1 MQITVCTFFSLRR
14 GGSSMDR
21 FSLET
26 EELAVIDADVRQRQ
40 TNKKRKW
47 REIEALKDRY
57 RLQRELQSIDLN
69 YELSINDISLN

>member
-1 MQITVCTFFSLRR
+1 
-14 GGSSMDR
+14 MDR

-26 EELAVIDADVRQRQ
+26 EELVVIDIDVRQRQ

-69 YELSINDISLN
+69 FELGINDISFN

>member
-1 MQITVCTFFSLRR
+1 
-14 GGSSMDR
+14 MDR

-26 EELAVIDADVRQRQ
+26 EELTVSDTDVRQRQ
-40 TNKKRKW
+40 ANKKRTW

-69 YELSINDISLN
+69 YELSINDVSLN

>member
-1 MQITVCTFFSLRR
+1 
-14 GGSSMDR
+14 MDR

-26 EELAVIDADVRQRQ
+26 EELTVSDTDVRQRQ
-40 TNKKRKW
+40 ANKKRKW

-69 YELSINDISLN
+69 YQLSINDVSLN

>member
-1 MQITVCTFFSLRR
+1 
-14 GGSSMDR
+14 MDR

-47 REIEALKDRY
+47 REIEALKDSY

-69 YELSINDISLN
+69 FELGINDISFN

>member
-1 MQITVCTFFSLRR
+1 
-14 GGSSMDR
+14 MDR

-69 YELSINDISLN
+69 YELGINDISLN

>member
-1 MQITVCTFFSLRR
+1 
-14 GGSSMDR
+14 MDR

-26 EELAVIDADVRQRQ
+26 EELAVIDAVVRQRQ

-69 YELSINDISLN
+69 FELGINDISFN

>member
-1 MQITVCTFFSLRR
+1 
-14 GGSSMDR
+14 MDR
-21 FSLET
+21 VSLET

-69 YELSINDISLN
+69 FELGINDISFN

>member
-1 MQITVCTFFSLRR
+1 
-14 GGSSMDR
+14 MDR

-47 REIEALKDRY
+47 REIEALKDRCK
-57 RLQRELQSIDLN
+57 RP
-69 YELSINDISLN
+69 

>member
-1 MQITVCTFFSLRR
+1 
-14 GGSSMDR
+14 MDR

-26 EELAVIDADVRQRQ
+26 EELTVSDTDVRQRQ
-40 TNKKRKW
+40 ANKKRKW

-69 YELSINDISLN
+69 FELSINDVSLN

>member
-1 MQITVCTFFSLRR
+1 
-14 GGSSMDR
+14 MDR

-26 EELAVIDADVRQRQ
+26 EELTVSDTDVRQLQ
-40 TNKKRKW
+40 ANKKRKW

-69 YELSINDISLN
+69 YELSINDVSLN

>member
-1 MQITVCTFFSLRR
+1 
-14 GGSSMDR
+14 MDR

-69 YELSINDISLN
+69 FELGINDISFNSDIPQLI

>member
-1 MQITVCTFFSLRR
+1 
-14 GGSSMDR
+14 MDR

-26 EELAVIDADVRQRQ
+26 EDLTVSDTDVRQRQ
-40 TNKKRKW
+40 ANKKRRW

-69 YELSINDISLN
+69 YELSINDVSLN

>member
-1 MQITVCTFFSLRR
+1 
-14 GGSSMDR
+14 MDR

-26 EELAVIDADVRQRQ
+26 EELTVSDTDVRQRQ
-40 TNKKRKW
+40 ANKKRKW

-69 YELSINDISLN
+69 YELSINDVSLN

>member
-1 MQITVCTFFSLRR
+1 
-14 GGSSMDR
+14 MDR

-40 TNKKRKW
+40 ANKKRKW

-69 YELSINDISLN
+69 FELGINDISFN

>member
-1 MQITVCTFFSLRR
+1 
-14 GGSSMDR
+14 MDR

-26 EELAVIDADVRQRQ
+26 EELTVSDTDVRQRQ
-40 TNKKRKW
+40 ANKKRKW

-69 YELSINDISLN
+69 YELSINDVSELRKRR

>member
-1 MQITVCTFFSLRR
+1 
-14 GGSSMDR
+14 MDR

-26 EELAVIDADVRQRQ
+26 EELVVIDIDVRQRQ
-40 TNKKRKW
+40 TNKKRRW

-69 YELSINDISLN
+69 YELGINDISLN

>member
-1 MQITVCTFFSLRR
+1 
-14 GGSSMDR
+14 MDR

-69 YELSINDISLN
+69 YELSINDVSLN

>member
-1 MQITVCTFFSLRR
+1 
-14 GGSSMDR
+14 MDR

-26 EELAVIDADVRQRQ
+26 EELTVSDTDVRQRQ
-40 TNKKRKW
+40 ANKKRKW

-69 YELSINDISLN
+69 YELSISDVSLN

>member
-1 MQITVCTFFSLRR
+1 M
-14 GGSSMDR
+14 GR

-26 EELAVIDADVRQRQ
+26 EELTVSDTDVRQRQ
-40 TNKKRKW
+40 ANKKRKW

-69 YELSINDISLN
+69 YELSINDVSLN

>member
-1 MQITVCTFFSLRR
+1 
-14 GGSSMDR
+14 MDR

-26 EELAVIDADVRQRQ
+26 EELTVSDTDVRQRQ

-69 YELSINDISLN
+69 YELSINDVSLN